1 MVTIWI
7 QNLQSQTLK
16 LNCRDGVCW
25 VFTVDLIYPFVF
37 PLFLESSESAA
48 VKKMVANSE
57 QLTPVMLLTYH
68 NDTNVDLFSTVMQDV
83 FHFLYI
89 LLIF

>member
-1 MVTIWI
+1 M
-7 QNLQSQTLK
+7 
-16 LNCRDGVCW
+16 
-25 VFTVDLIYPFVF
+25 YPFVF

-57 QLTPVMLLTYH
+57 QLTAVMLRTYH

-83 FHFLYI
+83 FHLLYI